1 MAKTITSKVF
11 VVRDNIDTDQIIPA
25 QYLALVPTI
34 AEEYEKLGSYALV
47 GLPDDQYPEKF
58 VPEGTTKTPYA
69 IIIAGRN
76 FGCGSS
82 REHAPIALGA
92 AGVEAVVAESFA
104 RIFFRNSVATG
115 ELYPFDSPQR
125 LCDIVKTGDEATLD
139 LDSDLLTVNG
149 VSYQLKPLGDVR
161 PVIDAG
167 GLFNYA
173 RKSGMIAS
181 AE

>member
-1 MAKTITSKVF
+1 MKSFGGPALFLDRSDI
-11 VVRDNIDTDQIIPA
+11 NTDEIIPA
-25 QYLALVPTI
+25 KYLTEITKEDLKPYLL
-34 AEEYEKLGSYALV
+34 EDLKLPGFDPKSEK
-47 GLPDDQYPEKF
+47 
-58 VPEGTTKTPYA
+58 TTK
-69 IIIAGRN
+69 AGVVITRAN

-104 RIFFRNSVATG
+104 RIFFRNCVATG
-115 ELYPFDSPQR
+115 ELYPFDSGLR

-139 LDSDLLTVNG
+139 FDNDTLTVNG
-149 VSYQLKPLGDVR
+149 STSQLKPLGDVR

-173 RKSGMIAS
+173 RQSGMIAA